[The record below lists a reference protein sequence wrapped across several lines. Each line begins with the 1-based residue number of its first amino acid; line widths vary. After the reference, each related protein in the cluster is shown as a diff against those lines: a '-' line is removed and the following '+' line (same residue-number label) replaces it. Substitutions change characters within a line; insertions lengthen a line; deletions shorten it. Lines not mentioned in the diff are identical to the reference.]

1 MDKIIFIVLIIII
14 IILIIKVYEDYTVIQ
29 ILLNK
34 VSELDRELF
43 VLKNKEK
50 IKELKKAIKDS
61 SISIEDFIEEGDEIY
76 AVDNEIYFE
85 FKEKEKEKEKEIE
98 IEKRQ

>member
-14 IILIIKVYEDYTVIQ
+14 IILIIKVYEEYTVIQ

-61 SISIEDFIEEGDEIY
+61 SISIEDFIEELEDGYTYIVAEDEIY
-76 AVDNEIYFE
+76 LKLKNT
-85 FKEKEKEKEKEIE
+85 EIE
-98 IEKRQ
+98 EGNR

>member
-1 MDKIIFIVLIIII
+1 MDKVIFIVLIIII

-43 VLKNKEK
+43 ELKNKEK
-50 IKELKKAIKDS
+50 IKECIVAIKDS
-61 SISIEDFIEEGDEIY
+61 SISC
-76 AVDNEIYFE
+76 
-85 FKEKEKEKEKEIE
+85 KEWGKKNF
-98 IEKRQ
+98 